1 MKLKKIISAALA
13 GVMLVGS
20 VLVGSVSAADDS
32 LPFKD
37 VGKKKWFYSAVKYVY
52 DEKIMDGTSKTL
64 FEPETGLTRAMF
76 ITILGR
82 MAGAEQKET
91 DKFTDIKKNSW
102 YSGYVGWAL
111 ETGVVTGYPDGTF
124 QPDKNLSREEMAV
137 AVDRYIDYLGVRM
150 TSEGGMWSFTDQK
163 KVGKWAVDSLAVLR
177 NSGVVE
183 GDQYGNFN
191 PKASI
196 TRAEAATIVMK
207 LKAAIANAWQGYL
220 PTDGG
225 DSLIFGASYIYAN
238 GSAFAGGMAH
248 ELDKAGDLPVLKT
261 SMSRYEATRTYHEA
275 NTAGVSINYSEI
287 DVTKY
292 PFVKL
297 AYKYNGMQG
306 ELSAVY
312 SVDVTKTETRGESDT
327 NCAGFVE
334 SLTLKAGA
342 DDEGMKTATL
352 DLSAVNA
359 AHKVNYSTQLA
370 NLLFKPCENSFDVTG
385 SFDVLY
391 IGFFKTQSAADAF
404 TAGSDANIA
413 DYLKNYEHYSTVNY
427 QELTDELD
435 EKYDKLLADRIKEI
449 KNSES
454 AVTPEDIKAAGGK
467 CYFISSINGDD
478 RNDGLSEKTPWKTFA
493 NLYEIKAGGRVIK
506 YLPEP
511 GSGVFFERGSE
522 FYTEKYLN
530 NSMEGFN
537 GGGNSGTNGPN
548 VTYGA
553 YGEGEKPLF
562 TAALDFRDS
571 GNTGKWVATEY
582 PNVWK
587 LENDDLKYDWSTGR
601 IEVGNMI
608 FNDGEGVGVRIM
620 PQSEDKCFGE
630 GETSTDRAW
639 RCNGYEYF
647 YTGVSDLT
655 NPGTALKHNLE
666 YIHDMCEKELYL
678 YWDQGNPSD
687 YFDDIKVA
695 RNAFIF
701 NSGDNCR
708 IDNLKISYGT
718 EYALHPGANGTTV
731 TNCEISFVGGSR
743 SSIESGSEIYGAT
756 KGSYFYDCYIHD
768 IGDGAITSQSGGG
781 SADAPDQIEDIE
793 YVGNVMVACGHSV
806 EIWNSV
812 SNLDENGYSINRIK
826 NVLVKDNIMA
836 YNGYG
841 FHQTQAGG
849 DNAAGETVCGSMY
862 GEFENCRLEGNLFL
876 HGYGNLYTAYM
887 ATYEQPR
894 GWMAKGNT
902 YVANT
907 YYYNIGYCY
916 ETLNHIDHKMWKRTR
931 VSFAYSEEGLAWYT
945 SLGIDPMGTYYYYS
959 DNTDEYKEKGCFFM
973 SGYYAERGGF
983 ELKER

>member
-1 MKLKKIISAALA
+1 MKLKKIISATLA

-20 VLVGSVSAADDS
+20 MLVGSVSAADES

-37 VGKKKWFYSAVKYVY
+37 VGKKKWFYTAVKYVY
-52 DEKIMDGTSKTL
+52 DEKIMDGTSKTR
-64 FEPETGLTRAMF
+64 FEPNLGLTRAMF

-82 MAGAEQKET
+82 MAGAETKET
-91 DKFTDIKKNSW
+91 NKFNDIKKNSW
-102 YSGYVGWAL
+102 YSGYVGWAVDS
-111 ETGVVTGYPDGTF
+111 GVVTGYPDGTF
-124 QPDKNLSREEMAV
+124 KPDDNLSREEMAV
-137 AVDRYIDYLGVRM
+137 AVDRYINYLGVRM
-150 TSEGGMWSFTDQK
+150 TSEGGMWNFTDQK
-163 KVGKWAVDSLAVLR
+163 KVGKWAVNSLAVLR
-177 NSGVVE
+177 NSGVIE
-183 GDQYGNFN
+183 GDENGKFN

-207 LKAAIANAWQGYL
+207 LKAAIENAWQGYL

-225 DSLIFGASYIYAN
+225 DSLVFGASYIYAS

-248 ELDKAGDLPVLKT
+248 ELDKTGTFPALKT

-275 NTAGVSINYSEI
+275 NTAGLSINYNEI

-292 PFVKL
+292 PFVKI

-306 ELSAVY
+306 DLSAIY
-312 SVDVTKTETRGESDT
+312 SVDVTRTETRGESDT

-334 SLTLKAGA
+334 NLTLKAGA
-342 DDEGMKTATL
+342 DDEGMKTATI

-370 NLLFKPCENSFDVTG
+370 NLLFKPCENSYDVDG
-385 SFDVLY
+385 SFDILY
-391 IGFFKTQSAADAF
+391 IGFFKTQAAADAF
-404 TAGSDANIA
+404 TANGDAKVS
-413 DYLKNYEHYSTVNY
+413 DYLKNYTLYSTLDY
-427 QELTDELD
+427 QEFTDELD
-435 EKYDKLLADRIKEI
+435 EKYNKLLTDRIKEI

-454 AVTPEDIKAAGGK
+454 AVTPADIKAAGGTA
-467 CYFISSINGDD
+467 YYISSINGDD
-478 RNDGLSEKTPWKTFA
+478 KNDGKSEKKPWKTFA
-493 NLYEIKAGGRVIK
+493 NLYESLAGGLVRKFVPKKGDGI
-506 YLPEP
+506 
-511 GSGVFFERGSE
+511 FFERGSE
-522 FYTEKYLN
+522 FYAEKYLN
-530 NSMEGFN
+530 YSVECFAGD
-537 GGGNSGTNGPN
+537 GG

-553 YGEGEKPLF
+553 YGTGAKPRF
-562 TAALDFRDS
+562 SSALDFRDS
-571 GNTGKWVATEY
+571 GRTGKWVATEY
-582 PNVWK
+582 PNVWR
-587 LENDDLKYDWSTGR
+587 LDDDRLKYNWESGGLLE
-601 IEVGNMI
+601 IGNII

-620 PQSEDKCFGE
+620 PKSEDKCFGE
-630 GETSTDRAW
+630 GETSTNREW

-666 YIHDMCEKELYL
+666 YIHDQVEKELYL
-678 YWDQGNPSD
+678 YWDGGNPSD
-687 YFDDIKVA
+687 SFDEISVA
-695 RNAFIF
+695 RNGYTFSTGE
-701 NSGDNCR
+701 NVR
-708 IDNLKISYGT
+708 IDNLRIGNST
-718 EYALHPGANGTTV
+718 LYALNPGNKNVTV
-731 TNCEISFVGGSR
+731 TNCEIAYVGGSR
-743 SSIESGSEIYGAT
+743 SSVESGMEIYGST
-756 KGSYFYDCYIHD
+756 DGSYVYNCYIHD
-768 IGDGAITSQSGGG
+768 IGDGALTSQSGGG
-781 SADAPDQIEDIE
+781 SADDPDQIENIE
-793 YVGNVMVACGHSV
+793 YIGNVMVACGHSV

-841 FHQTQAGG
+841 FHQTQAGE

-907 YYYNIGYCY
+907 NYYNIGYCY
-916 ETLNHIDHKMWKRTR
+916 ETLNHIDHKMWKRVR

-945 SLGIDPMGTYYYYS
+945 SLGVDPMGTYYYYS